1 MSKRSVQAQMEE
13 FFYAE
18 LLKYLKLAEEK
29 RRWNVFKDIPWERA
43 NPDSEDTLAHCV
55 ETFCAVEMYLP
66 DFTAKLL
73 HMIRAS
79 RGRSWFH
86 VNWGYEESKHSLALE
101 AWLLASGHRTEE
113 QRDEF
118 QNQLLNF
125 EWELPFDH
133 PRQMVC
139 YTMIQ
144 ELATFHN
151 YRRLEKIAARNHDLA
166 LVTALRLISVDERV
180 HYNFYRN
187 TVKEWMKHD
196 EPGTVEDLKYVFD
209 NFTMPG
215 RTQIPNYDESAIILA
230 KTGIYGPREYIR
242 LVKNP
247 ILEDLKLDK
256 DFHKMEA
263 RDAQD
268 KAKKAAEQEAS
279 QREQIA
285 LGNGHA
291 IPKRTAPRNP
301 EDENSGD
308 PSRGGGGETGGGSA
322 CGGSGRGNGSSGGG
336 ANGGTGAGGGAGAN
350 GSAGPGASSGPKTPL
365 NSHALSGVLSNL
377 KGEPLQAERAGE
389 DEPKRSPLLELI
401 GVDPKDRPPGS
412 SIIMAWESEAEKLP
426 GSRGMENNKLSQTL
440 IVEGDEKS
448 NNASEMREERAEI
461 KRTRVKNQRLFRKYD
476 GEDKGKD

>member
-1 MSKRSVQAQMEE
+1 MSKRSVMAQMEE
-13 FFYAE
+13 FFYRE

-29 RRWNVFKDIPWERA
+29 RRWNVFKDIPWDRA

-66 DFTAKLL
+66 DFTSKLL
-73 HMIRAS
+73 HMIRMS

-113 QRDEF
+113 QREETER
-118 QNQLLNF
+118 QLLSF

-151 YRRLEKIAARNHDLA
+151 YRNLEKIAARNDDWA

-196 EPGTVEDLKYVFD
+196 ERGTVEDLKYVFE

-215 RTQIPNYDESAIILA
+215 RTQIPNYEESARILA

-256 DFHKMEA
+256 DFNKLEA
-263 RDAQD
+263 REAEE
-268 KAKKAAEQEAS
+268 KAKKQAEQEAMK
-279 QREQIA
+279 REHISV
-285 LGNGHA
+285 GNGHA
-291 IPKRTAPRNP
+291 VPKN
-301 EDENSGD
+301 NS
-308 PSRGGGGETGGGSA
+308 PLN
-322 CGGSGRGNGSSGGG
+322 GRS
-336 ANGGTGAGGGAGAN
+336 
-350 GSAGPGASSGPKTPL
+350 TPF
-365 NSHALSGVLSNL
+365 NSHAVSSVLSNL
-377 KGEPLQAERAGE
+377 HPNGAGE
-389 DEPKRSPLLELI
+389 EDAEEPEGPKKSPLLQQIGIEPKRRNPSTSLI
-401 GVDPKDRPPGS
+401 LSASDGD
-412 SIIMAWESEAEKLP
+412 KLP
-426 GSRGMENNKLSQTL
+426 GSRGMAGYTPLDHQL

-448 NNASEMREERAEI
+448 NNDEEMRQERAQI
-461 KRTRVKNQRLFRKYD
+461 RSNRVKNKRLFDKY
-476 GEDKGKD
+476 KGQE